1 MKEDLKSY
9 PVLREFLGMDSA
21 DIDES
26 TLSVL
31 VKSLKERYIDL
42 GLCLS
47 LDFENNDA
55 SDIVRDVMDLMAQA
69 YDSLRGLLKEQE
81 SNA

>member
-9 PVLREFLGMDSA
+9 PVLREFLGIDSV

-47 LDFENNDA
+47 LDFENDGA
-55 SDIVRDVMDLMAQA
+55 SDIVRDVMDLMAQT

-81 SNA
+81 SNV